1 MLMIQQNAGYAM
13 LLYFKT
19 KIGSYKMG
27 GRNKQFIS
35 NAQPSSSSFFLPYT
49 PLTPDGGNNNKK
61 VLEGEQLDQFFINNK
76 SSRNLLY
83 MKRRQAAKQDQFH
96 QYRRSNKRITTPKGW
111 GSYRRRRF
119 HRAPSAG
126 CNQLAQNTVVTT
138 YCGTPL
144 SSISFLSFEEE
155 EAEAGFQAIG

>member
-49 PLTPDGGNNNKK
+49 PLTPDGGNNNK

-83 MKRRQAAKQDQFH
+83 MKRRQAAKQD
-96 QYRRSNKRITTPKGW
+96 
-111 GSYRRRRF
+111 
-119 HRAPSAG
+119 
-126 CNQLAQNTVVTT
+126 
-138 YCGTPL
+138 
-144 SSISFLSFEEE
+144 
-155 EAEAGFQAIG
+155 